1 MTCPHCGADVPSGLR
16 FCQRCRK
23 RVAGDPVATPALSP
37 SGAPGTSRPPTRPTP
52 FAFERPMAVT
62 ILAVLNLLG
71 GTLVLLGGV
80 AMAFMLFAAGT
91 PSAPAENRALVA
103 VLFAV
108 YAIIGALQI
117 ATGVGLLKLQ
127 PWGRTL
133 QIIGATL
140 GLLGIP
146 CGTIISIVILVY
158 MLKPE
163 VRTLFSG
170 VSPRRLPPEEV
181 ARVEA
186 LSQGSA
192 VAVVIGV
199 VVVGFVAVA
208 MIGIVAAI
216 AIPSLLRAR
225 VAANEAATIGDLRT
239 VVSAQAAYSSAN
251 SGFPDRLECLA
262 APARCIPGY
271 PAGSPAFLDSPLL
284 SSPRHGYRFRLVAG
298 PQVQDEIRQRGQVSP
313 SSLQGWAY
321 LAVPVQA
328 GQTGVRA
335 FCAEMSGV
343 ICMSPSGA
351 LSETTD
357 GSCPRDCTPLR

>member
-1 MTCPHCGADVPSGLR
+1 MTCPHCGAEVPSGLR

-23 RVAGDPVATPALSP
+23 RIAGDPVAASAPSPAGA
-37 SGAPGTSRPPTRPTP
+37 SGMSRPLARPAP
-52 FAFERPMAVT
+52 AAFQRPMTVT
-62 ILAVLNLLG
+62 ILAVLNLLA
-71 GTLVLLGGV
+71 GTFVLLGGA
-80 AMAFMLFAAGT
+80 AMAFVLFAAGT
-91 PSAPAENRALVA
+91 PAAPAENRAVVA
-103 VLFAV
+103 VLLAA
-108 YAIIGALQI
+108 YAIIGSLQI
-117 ATGVGLLKLQ
+117 ATGVGLLRLQ

-146 CGTIISIVILVY
+146 CGTIISIVILIY

-199 VVVGFVAVA
+199 VVVGIMAVA

-225 VAANEAATIGDLRT
+225 VSANEAATIGDLRT

-251 SGFPDRLECLA
+251 NGFPDRLECLA
-262 APARCIPGY
+262 APTTCIPGY
-271 PAGSPAFLDSPLL
+271 SAGSPVFLDPALL
-284 SSPRHGYRFRLVAG
+284 ASPRHGYRFQFVPG
-298 PQVQDEIRQRGQVSP
+298 PQVQDEIRQQGQVSP
-313 SSLQGWAY
+313 SSLQGWAC
-321 LAVPVQA
+321 LAVPVQP

-351 LSETTD
+351 LSEVTD
-357 GSCPRDCTPLR
+357 GTCPRDCTPLQ